1 MNVRKRGLALLL
13 CVCMIFTLLPFS
25 ALAADSD
32 VVYGQYEDGEWKQ
45 VTGATDEVTYETSD
59 SGDTLTLSKKATKTG
74 ENTYQIDLKVVS
86 TQTTSTTPPGSA
98 ATVLVIDVSGSM
110 AYCAECGNEKRHSD
124 SCKYN
129 GRVETAQNRLTAAK
143 AAAKSFLDS
152 YKGDTEGTGRYVSL
166 VSFSDLAKVTMDW
179 VDVSVLANYTA
190 VVNAI
195 NGLKADGGTNLD
207 DALQKANSQFSSN
220 TVKSVATKN
229 VIALTDG
236 IPTFYGTYGT
246 NQHGSYGCPDT
257 NTATAASATKLKAT
271 AAVYTVCFGAKNDK
285 CWEKGSDHGWG
296 YYHSTDGPTVGD
308 FLRDSIA
315 TTAADGKTYAYNAD
329 NTEGLMEAFKAITE
343 TIIEGLSTGLVTDPM
358 GENVTVT
365 DKPDNFVSSDGKTY
379 TWELSNAEGEKNGD
393 TTVYTYTLSYTIK
406 LDTTGEGF
414 DEDAYHAANGV
425 TIFTSGDKSYNF
437 NVPGVKG
444 EVPRYTVTYNK
455 GANGSLAGQDADGN
469 VVHKDVKK
477 GDATPAA
484 PAVTPEDGYYFNGWD
499 KEIAPTVTA
508 NVTYTAQYAEKTV
521 LTVTANSA
529 AVTYNGTEQSVS
541 GFEQLTFNGNT
552 VSGLS
557 ASASGKDAGTYTTT
571 ITGTAKVTDAQGN
584 DVTEQFTVNTVDG
597 TLTIKPASVTV
608 TADDQSKVY
617 GEADPDLTATVTGLI
632 GEDTVAYTVSREVGE
647 NVGTYTITPSGD
659 AEQGNYVVTY
669 ETGTLTIAKAET
681 ALVVT
686 ANSAEKTYDGKA
698 LTDNGYEL
706 TSGALVE
713 GDKLV
718 VVVEGSQTDAGSSA
732 NVVKSVKVMRGDVD
746 VTENYNIGDSV
757 NGTLTVT
764 PKAVTFTGESA
775 SKVYNGEEQEI
786 TGITVEGLL
795 DGHAYSSLSY
805 SAKGKDA
812 GEYNGAFSG
821 DVVIEDAE
829 GNNVTANYA
838 VTKTVGTLT
847 ITAVADKVTVTI
859 TGNTDSKKYDGAEHS
874 VNGYDVEISNPLY
887 TEADFTFN
895 GTATASG
902 TNADT
907 YAMGLEASDFVNI
920 SKNFSNVEFVV
931 TDGSLTITKRD
942 VTLTSATDSKVYDG
956 TPLTNNKVTVTGDG
970 FVDGE
975 GATYNVTGTITNVGS
990 VDNEFTYA
998 LNEGTNAGNY
1008 NIETETGTLTITAV
1022 ADKVTVTITGNTD
1035 NKKYDGEEHS
1045 VNGYEVS
1052 IDNELYTE
1060 ADFKFNGTATASG
1073 KDADT
1078 YAMDLDASDF
1088 ENISKNFSNVEFVIE
1103 QDGVLTITPRSIT
1116 LTSGSAEKEYDGTP
1130 LTNSDVTVG
1139 GDGFVDGE
1147 GATYTVTGSQTEV
1160 GKSDNT
1166 FTYTLN
1172 EGTLDQNYTI
1182 ETIEGTLEVTK
1193 IQAEVIVTIDGATD
1207 TVYYNGKEQSV
1218 TGHEWSSDAKFADK
1232 ISVTLKEEGKDTASG
1247 TKPDTYYMGLTEA
1260 DFNVT
1265 SDVYANITVVVNDG
1279 WLKIKRRP
1287 VAPTPDKITV
1297 TITGNTDSKV
1307 YDGTEQNVNGYTWVS
1322 SDPSY
1327 TEDDF
1332 EFTGK
1337 ADANG
1342 TYVGSY
1348 DMGITADQ
1356 FKNINSR
1363 YTVEFIVETD
1373 GELKI
1378 TPKPLTITAGSKEG
1392 VAPVTCDEW
1401 TATETAKGDTIVDVT
1416 ITGIQPVPGESP
1428 NKASNAVIKNEAGT
1442 DVTSNYDITYVDGV
1456 LRAIEVLNKEEHF
1469 NYVIGYTDGT
1479 IRPGNNISR
1488 AEIATIFFR
1497 LLKDDVREKYMT
1509 TDCDFSDVASGAWCR
1524 RAIATLTNIGIIHGY
1539 TDGTFRPNA
1548 QITRAELATII
1559 ARFANLDVNT
1569 KTFNDITGH
1578 WAQKSI
1584 ELAAGNGWINGYTD
1598 GTFRPNNKITRAE
1611 TFAMINRVLDRQ
1623 TKSADDLLPQSEMN
1637 MWSDNMDESA
1647 WYYRDVQEATNYHKC
1662 DRVGDSI
1669 YEKWTAKITDID
1681 WAVYQI

>member
-25 ALAADSD
+25 ALADSD
-32 VVYGQYEDGEWKQ
+32 VVYGQYDENGDWTPSSTATASQTYTDET
-45 VTGATDEVTYETSD
+45 TGANIVYSKEAKATDTPNVYD
-59 SGDTLTLSKKATKTG
+59 VTLTIKNTTTKTA
-74 ENTYQIDLKVVS
+74 
-86 TQTTSTTPPGSA
+86 PGASA
-98 ATVLVIDVSGSM
+98 VVLVIDTSYSMNSYNRIENAKQAAKNFAKSYGATGGDRYLAVVSFNNSASAQNFGTDRNPV
-110 AYCAECGNEKRHSD
+110 YWLNVSD
-124 SCKYN
+124 SAN
-129 GRVETAQNRLTAAK
+129 LSMVQTA
-143 AAAKSFLDS
+143 
-152 YKGDTEGTGRYVSL
+152 
-166 VSFSDLAKVTMDW
+166 
-179 VDVSVLANYTA
+179 
-190 VVNAI
+190 I
-195 NGLKADGGTNLD
+195 DGMWLSQGTNLSGGLHSAKD
-207 DALQKANSQFSSN
+207 LFSNSTVSSITN
-220 TVKSVATKN
+220 FKYAVV
-229 VIALTDG
+229 LTDG
-236 IPTFYGTYGT
+236 EPTR
-246 NQHGSYGCPDT
+246 
-257 NTATAASATKLKAT
+257 
-271 AAVYTVCFGAKNDK
+271 
-285 CWEKGSDHGWG
+285 SDVSGQN
-296 YYHSTDGPTVGD
+296 
-308 FLRDSIA
+308 
-315 TTAADGKTYAYNAD
+315 AYNAAAQRATELKNTGCEVYTIGVSLGNDAKTFLQTKVASSTDKAYTTD
-329 NTEGLMEAFKAITE
+329 NADELNNIFSDIFKEIEKGITSGF
-343 TIIEGLSTGLVTDPM
+343 TVSDPM
-358 GENVTVT
+358 GEYAVLQNETLADCVIVGNGLIWTPVKGT
-365 DKPDNFVSSDGKTY
+365 RETNS
-379 TWELSNAEGEKNGD
+379 EGP
-393 TTVYTYTLSYTIK
+393 TTTTYTLTYQVK
-406 LDTTGEGF
+406 LNVDNIPDDGT
-414 DEDAYHAANGV
+414 YPLNGV
-425 TIFTSGDKSYNF
+425 TTLKFGDKTLNF

-469 VVHKDVKK
+469 VVTSNVKK
-477 GDATPAA
+477 GDTTPAA
-484 PAVTPEDGYYFNGWD
+484 PKVTPDNGYYFTGWSPEVAD
-499 KEIAPTVTA
+499 KVTA
-508 NVTYTAQYAEKTV
+508 NVTYTAQYAKKTV

-584 DVTEQFTVNTVDG
+584 DVTEQFTVNTVEG
-597 TLTIKPASVTV
+597 TLTIDPANVTV
-608 TADDQSKVY
+608 TANDQNKVY
-617 GEADPDLTATVTGLI
+617 GAADPALTATVTGLI
-632 GEDTVAYTVSREVGE
+632 GDDTVKYTVSREVGE
-647 NVGTYTITPSGD
+647 NVGTYTITPTG
-659 AEQGNYVVTY
+659 AETQGNYVVTY

-698 LTDNGYEL
+698 LTDNGYKL
-706 TSGALVE
+706 TSGALAE
-713 GDKLV
+713 GDKLA

-746 VTENYNIGDSV
+746 VTANYNIGDSV

-764 PKAVTFTGESA
+764 TKAVTFTGESA

-786 TGITVEGLL
+786 TDITVEGLL
-795 DGHAYSSLSY
+795 DGHTYSSLSY
-805 SAKGKDA
+805 SAKGTDA
-812 GEYNGAFSG
+812 GEYNGVFSG
-821 DVVIEDAE
+821 EVVIKDAE
-829 GNNVTANYA
+829 DNDVTANYA
-838 VTKTVGTLT
+838 VTKTVGKLT
-847 ITAVADKVTVTI
+847 ITPITDKVTVTI
-859 TGNTDSKKYDGAEHS
+859 TGKTDSEKYDGEEHS

-902 TNADT
+902 TNAGT
-907 YAMGLEASDFVNI
+907 YAMGLKAADFENTNT
-920 SKNFSNVEFVV
+920 NFTTVEFVV
-931 TDGSLTITKRD
+931 TDGSLTITKRN

-956 TPLTNNKVTVTGDG
+956 TPLTNSEVTVGGDG

-1008 NIETETGTLTITAV
+1008 TIETETGTLTITAV
-1022 ADKVTVTITGNTD
+1022 ADKVTVTITGKTD
-1035 NKKYDGEEHS
+1035 SEKYDGEEHS
-1045 VNGYEVS
+1045 VNGYDVEIS
-1052 IDNELYTE
+1052 NPLYTE
-1060 ADFKFNGTATASG
+1060 ADFTFNGTATASG
-1073 KDADT
+1073 KDAGT
-1078 YAMDLDASDF
+1078 YAMGLEASDF

-1130 LTNSDVTVG
+1130 LTNSDVTVT

-1172 EGTLDQNYTI
+1172 EGTLAQNYTI

-1232 ISVTLKEEGKDTASG
+1232 INVTLNEEGKDTASG
-1247 TKPDTYYMGLTEA
+1247 IKPDTYYMGLTEA